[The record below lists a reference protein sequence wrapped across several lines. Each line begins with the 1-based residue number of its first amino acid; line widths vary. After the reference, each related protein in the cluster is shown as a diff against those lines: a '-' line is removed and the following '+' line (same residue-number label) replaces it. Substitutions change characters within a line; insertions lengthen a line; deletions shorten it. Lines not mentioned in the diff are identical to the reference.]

1 MNART
6 FTLLFI
12 APCLAMT
19 LTAAHAQH
27 DMQPVGRFEIDRT
40 EVTIGQF
47 RQFVNAT
54 KTITQ
59 AEAAGGGSTF
69 ENGWEQRRGWV
80 WHSPYG
86 NPGSNDEPVAHVTFD
101 DSQRFC
107 RATGQRL
114 PTDAEWGEAAYVER
128 SDKPPAGFASG
139 QRYRYPTGDS
149 PRGANCLGECG
160 SVRTVSHAVSSRGR
174 GHAPVATTAAGVN
187 GLFDMS
193 GNLWEW
199 VDSGPGDD
207 KRTRGGSWWYGAAP
221 MRNDHVQTNRRIPPL
236 STSAFAAHE
245 IANSVVET
253 GSERH
258 RSNLRCLALSAAM
271 DLMSEQRLRYR
282 LIIAMTSPMFT
293 LRAFS

>member
-107 RATGQRL
+107 RATADACPPTLNGVKRPTSNAATDRL
-114 PTDAEWGEAAYVER
+114 RG
-128 SDKPPAGFASG
+128 
-139 QRYRYPTGDS
+139 S
-149 PRGANCLGECG
+149 P
-160 SVRTVSHAVSSRGR
+160 AVSAIATRR
-174 GHAPVATTAAGVN
+174 ATHRVAPIVLESAA
-187 GLFDMS
+187 
-193 GNLWEW
+193 
-199 VDSGPGDD
+199 
-207 KRTRGGSWWYGAAP
+207 
-221 MRNDHVQTNRRIPPL
+221 
-236 STSAFAAHE
+236 AFA
-245 IANSVVET
+245 
-253 GSERH
+253 
-258 RSNLRCLALSAAM
+258 
-271 DLMSEQRLRYR
+271 Q
-282 LIIAMTSPMFT
+282 
-293 LRAFS
+293 